1 MIVQSKS
8 VLLVAQ
14 NDTEYQRR
22 CAFLAANG
30 FVCISEPDPTKVLQK
45 VSFLRPQVVIA
56 NVQIPHMLGLQILDN
71 VSMLHPEIVVIL
83 ETAQSALVKVGEEMH
98 EFQLSSESEDGSGD
112 KWLLEVI
119 RQGLGLVA
127 LAAREPDSRQKK
139 WPGGRGAEASV
150 AETAVD
156 APLVVPSF
164 HAMVGASPEM
174 KKVFDL
180 IQRAATSDASVLLEG
195 ETGTGKELVGRT
207 IHALSRRANG
217 PFVPVDELPQGILES
232 ELFGHEKGSF
242 TGAYSTT
249 RGLVEEA
256 HGGTLFLDE
265 ISTMSLALQ
274 ARLLRVLQDGK
285 LRHIGS
291 TKLIDVDFRLISTS
305 NKNLSEAIAHG
316 HFRGD
321 LYYRVNVIR
330 ITLPPLRSRQG
341 DVPLLANHFLRRYA
355 QHYRKDVQALSN
367 KAIQILEQY
376 SWPGNVRE
384 LENVI
389 EGVVALADGRVIR
402 ATDLPEHVVAYVP
415 QHELSKTFKESK
427 DSLIRSF
434 EYTYLTQL
442 VRKHDGHIGNA
453 AQEAGVD
460 RKTIERLLKKYNIR
474 EVVQKKA
481 TKVLQFPTQT
491 S

>member
-1 MIVQSKS
+1 M
-8 VLLVAQ
+8 LVA
-14 NDTEYQRR
+14 NDDAEFERR
-22 CAFLAANG
+22 CAFLASNG
-30 FVCISEPDPTKVLQK
+30 LVCIGAPDPTKVLDEI
-45 VSFLRPQVVIA
+45 SILRPDVVIA
-56 NVQIPHMLGLQILDN
+56 NVRIPHMLGLQILDS
-71 VSMLHPEIVVIL
+71 VSALHPEIVVIL
-83 ETAQSALVKVGEEMH
+83 ETAQSALVKVGAMMH
-98 EFQLSSESEDGSGD
+98 EFPLSDECKNDSGE
-112 KWLLEVI
+112 KWLLEVV
-119 RQGLGLVA
+119 RQGLSLRV
-127 LAAREPDSRQKK
+127 LAAREPDSGQEK

-150 AETAVD
+150 TETASD

-174 KKVFDL
+174 KQVFDL

-195 ETGTGKELVGRT
+195 ETGTGKELVART
-207 IHALSRRANG
+207 IHALSRRSNG
-217 PFVPVDELPQGILES
+217 PLVPVDELPEGILES

-330 ITLPPLRSRQG
+330 IALPPLRSRQG

-355 QHYRKDVQALSN
+355 QHYRKDVQALSD
-367 KAIQILEQY
+367 KAIQSLEQY

-389 EGVVALADGRVIR
+389 EGAVALADGRVIR
-402 ATDLPEHVVAYVP
+402 AADLPEHVVAYVP
-415 QHELSKTFKESK
+415 QHDLAKSFKESK

-442 VRKHDGHIGNA
+442 VRKHHGHIGNA

-474 EVVQKKA
+474 EAVQEKA
-481 TKVLQFPTQT
+481 TKVLRFPTQT